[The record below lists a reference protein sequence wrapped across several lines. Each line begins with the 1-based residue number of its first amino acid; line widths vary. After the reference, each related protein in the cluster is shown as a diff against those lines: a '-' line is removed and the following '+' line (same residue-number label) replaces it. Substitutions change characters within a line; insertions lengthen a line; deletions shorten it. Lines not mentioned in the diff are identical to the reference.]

1 MKASL
6 IVEDVFEYVDTEVV
20 ICVEVEAVV
29 IIKLDE
35 VMVDILVDLVRVKL
49 NVWSVFVESFG
60 DLEDVK
66 DDVSENF
73 DTEVNI
79 GVKFKAV
86 VIDEVEKVMSDLMV
100 YSVEDGNPVVLLIRR
115 W

>member
-1 MKASL
+1 M
-6 IVEDVFEYVDTEVV
+6 VFLYT
-20 ICVEVEAVV
+20 
-29 IIKLDE
+29 
-35 VMVDILVDLVRVKL
+35 
-49 NVWSVFVESFG
+49 FYTQ
-60 DLEDVK
+60 

-86 VIDEVEKVMSDLMV
+86 VIDEVEKIMSDLMV